1 MKTNLDE
8 NDLNNIRSFSQSIG
22 TLLRQIGGYT
32 IIQIIALVILA
43 FISVGMIFSGIS
55 GASLSVIFNIF
66 QTSMW
71 VILIASIILEVIS
84 YIFII
89 KLIILLKSAEKQKIP
104 FQDNYRKSALFFITG
119 IIVGIIL
126 LVVAI
131 IATNWILQLIR
142 EIFNNPLFEIE
153 DLEQIPS
160 TNIISTLVQVGRI
173 VLSIAGF
180 YYLKQNFRQLSFC
193 MRNDEKVHKGLQLL
207 VVGYLLLILGSLIGI
222 GVDLGSFLEL
232 AGLIITIVGYFKASD
247 GLKNTIWSNPD

>member
-8 NDLNNIRSFSQSIG
+8 NDLNNIRSFSPSLG
-22 TLLRQIGGYT
+22 KLLRQIGGYT
-32 IIQIIALVILA
+32 IIQIIASIILV
-43 FISVGMIFSGIS
+43 FISAGMLFSGIMET
-55 GASLSVIFNIF
+55 SLTALFNIF
-66 QTSMW
+66 QNSIWT
-71 VILIASIILEVIS
+71 ILIASIVLEVIS

-89 KLIILLKSAEKQKIP
+89 RLITLLKSAEKKRIP
-104 FQDNYRKSALFFITG
+104 FQDNYRKSALFFIIG

-131 IATNWILQLIR
+131 FLTNWILQLIR
-142 EIFNNPLFEIE
+142 EIFNDPLFEIE

-160 TNIISTLVQVGRI
+160 TDIISTLVEMGRI
-173 VLSIAGF
+173 ALSLAGF

-207 VVGYLLLILGSLIGI
+207 VVGYSLLILGSLIGI
-222 GVDLGSFLEL
+222 VLDLGSFLGL

-247 GLKNTIWSNPD
+247 GLKNTIWSNPE